1 MTAAHRKSWTAVD
14 VITTSQSREAIE
26 YGLMEA
32 DALGTETTSA
42 GDDCLNVR
50 GYFETAPDIDSVRGA
65 LIQSLRIHGRFTS
78 STLNLKT
85 SEIVDRDWL
94 AEWKKSWQ
102 PVKVGRFIITPPWL
116 VSEPG
121 ADRGPHAGSPRGV
134 VDATGSYAQV
144 ESDDPVATAPGSD
157 TLVIRINPGMAF
169 GTGTHETT
177 RLCLKAIEKY
187 FQGESFLDVGTGTG
201 ILAIVAAKMFSEARI
216 EACDIDAEAIRI
228 AKDNAQLNDVIDR
241 ICFRVGGVGEETGS
255 ADLVCA
261 NLTAPVIVELLPL
274 LLGATCGRLV
284 LSGILDSQTEMV
296 KSRLVELA
304 VVDLE
309 IDQDGEWIALII

>member
-102 PVKVGRFIITPPWL
+102 PVQVGRFIIAPPWF

-121 ADRGPHAGSPRGV
+121 AV
-134 VDATGSYAQV
+134 ATGSYAQV

-201 ILAIVAAKMFSEARI
+201 ILAIAAAKMFSEARI

-304 VVDLE
+304 VVDFE
-309 IDQDGEWIALII
+309 IDQDGEWAALII